1 MLSNLQ
7 VLFFFLSRARI
18 PFQPLFF
25 SWRHSINLTDTSW
38 SERWAGPYGLTDSVY
53 ACLLSSD
60 VSHRIFIPSRRRRLK
75 KNLQIWWSKN
85 LNTLEVSGLF
95 LLLLF
100 FLWAPLAW
108 ENSKWIRN
116 RCVTQEAAVLFSLFS
131 KFGNGAVVLGNAL
144 RSGAVVQLPTRGN
157 LISSSK
163 IDRGIWD

>member
-75 KNLQIWWSKN
+75 KTSKFDGARTWI
-85 LNTLEVSGLF
+85 LSKSAASF
-95 LLLLF
+95 FFF